1 MGVNMFRPGN
11 CVSTKD
17 GIGHILFL
25 ADYQAVE
32 VKGHPGNLDT
42 IEIQPIS
49 AVVLFNDH
57 SANKYLLA
65 KIKMA
70 EQPQKEPSSGS
81 PETVERTILDRE
93 SMLQD
98 TLEQGK

>member
-1 MGVNMFRPGN
+1 MGVNMFRPGDFVN
-11 CVSTKD
+11 TKD
-17 GIGHILFL
+17 GIGSILFYT
-25 ADYQAVE
+25 DYKPVE
-32 VKGHPGNLDT
+32 VDGRVV
-42 IEIQPIS
+42 IQPKS
-49 AVVLFNDH
+49 AVVLFENR
-57 SANKYLLA
+57 SANKYPMDL
-65 KIKMA
+65 ITMA

>member
-17 GIGHILFL
+17 GVGHILFL
-25 ADYQAVE
+25 ADYKAVE

-42 IEIQPIS
+42 IEIRPLS
-49 AVVLFNDH
+49 AVILFDNH
-57 SANKYLLA
+57 SANKYPMDQ
-65 KIKMA
+65 ITMA
-70 EQPQKEPSSGS
+70 EQPPKEPSSL
-81 PETVERTILDRE
+81 PEETLERTILDRE

-98 TLEQGK
+98 TLEQVK